1 MTIVSFWGGVGKI
14 GGNKILISPENINKK
29 SILLDFGKDF
39 SKEYLDTFLNPRK
52 FNLIEDYITLGFIP
66 EPKPGTPFHGLYRED
81 LYYFKYKVSA
91 ATKVR
96 ELGII
101 ESDNNKFLNIH
112 IPCKNIKVLEAK
124 YYGNPQFGYNIS
136 IVFSI
141 EYGGIREKINLTQK
155 HLNKFITFF
164 KIDEDNL
171 FTLISKAGLDG
182 TEEIKESLNIIIKA
196 FGDKLT
202 KIDCSFFNEKWYIFN
217 ISGEVNKQKYDYKQ
231 NYQRNYEIWNKRF
244 GYDPIGEPQIS
255 HVLITHSHSDHVSD
269 IKIIDPRVIN
279 VSSKISKEFLDHFK
293 FIQSDTFSGITQYK
307 ENFILVPYRSDETKL
322 RRGYKKDIEMKER
335 SFITLNSNEELT
347 LDYFLGE
354 KKVTGAF
361 KIKFHEVDHSTSGA
375 GAYLIEDIE
384 NNKRIIYTGDIRM
397 HGPSNLKQ
405 KTLNFIE
412 IGRRFEPDVL
422 ICEGTNIS
430 SSREK
435 GEVESEDILEEK
447 ITKII
452 EETNGLVMFAC
463 SLRDL
468 SRINSFFKAAKNNRR
483 KLAIMPNT
491 YKLIERLNFALKDK
505 KYNIK
510 GDYSNIPPLDKDLVP
525 YLSRKGW
532 GLYEKEDYTYSPASK
547 NMFEEETKQDFEIN
561 NQVKLIIIDEIANN
575 QELYV
580 IYLPFWSLFSLIDL
594 HPVPGSVFIHSKS
607 EPFEP
612 EMELEHEKLMNWL
625 KLVKIEERNFYQ
637 VHCSGHARKKDLE
650 YIINQIKPKVVFPIH
665 TQFPNLF
672 LTLKLN
678 DIKTI
683 IPEYGKKYI
692 I

>member
-1 MTIVSFWGGVGKI
+1 M
-14 GGNKILISPENINKK
+14 
-29 SILLDFGKDF
+29 
-39 SKEYLDTFLNPRK
+39 
-52 FNLIEDYITLGFIP
+52 
-66 EPKPGTPFHGLYRED
+66 
-81 LYYFKYKVSA
+81 
-91 ATKVR
+91 
-96 ELGII
+96 
-101 ESDNNKFLNIH
+101 
-112 IPCKNIKVLEAK
+112 
-124 YYGNPQFGYNIS
+124 
-136 IVFSI
+136 
-141 EYGGIREKINLTQK
+141 
-155 HLNKFITFF
+155 
-164 KIDEDNL
+164 
-171 FTLISKAGLDG
+171 
-182 TEEIKESLNIIIKA
+182 
-196 FGDKLT
+196 
-202 KIDCSFFNEKWYIFN
+202 
-217 ISGEVNKQKYDYKQ
+217 
-231 NYQRNYEIWNKRF
+231 
-244 GYDPIGEPQIS
+244 
-255 HVLITHSHSDHVSD
+255 LITHSHSDHVSD

-279 VSSKISKEFLDHFK
+279 VSSKISKEFLDHFE
-293 FIQSDTFSGITQYK
+293 FIQSDTFSGITQYM
-307 ENFILVPYRSDETKL
+307 ENFILVPYRADFTKL
-322 RRGYKKDIEMKER
+322 RRGYKRDIKMKER

-354 KKVTGAF
+354 KKVNGAF

-412 IGRRFEPDVL
+412 IGRKFEPDVL

-430 SSREK
+430 GSREM

-468 SRINSFFKAAKNNRR
+468 SRINSFFKAAKNNGR

-491 YKLIERLNFALKDK
+491 YKLIERLNYALKDK

-510 GDYSNIPPLDKDLVP
+510 GDYSNIPPLDMDLVP

-561 NQVKLIIIDEIANN
+561 NQVKPITIDDIANN
-575 QELYV
+575 QGLYV

-594 HPVPGSVFIHSKS
+594 RPVPGSVFIHSKS

-612 EMELEHEKLMNWL
+612 EMELEHEKLMSWL
-625 KLVKIEERNFYQ
+625 KLFKIEERNFYQ
-637 VHCSGHARKKDLE
+637 VHCSGHARIKDLE

-665 TQFPNLF
+665 TQYPNLF
-672 LTLKLN
+672 LSLKLN
-678 DIKTI
+678 DIKI
-683 IPEYGKKYI
+683 VIPEYGKKYI